1 MGHKHWAQM
10 DRLVRGEPCQGGG
23 LVEGVVINNYYSDNE
38 LYFN

>member
-23 LVEGVVINNYYSDNE
+23 LVEGVVHGALCDVQS
-38 LYFN
+38 